1 MRLLL
6 DTNVLVLFIVG
17 SIRPEEIGKAK
28 RIQEFDRDDFD
39 LIAHFASQ
47 TREHISTAH
56 VLAET
61 SNFIGSGYQEITKG
75 ACEALGEYVTK
86 LSEIPFPAKE
96 IVSTEEYRL
105 LGLTD
110 AAVLLLSEG
119 NTRVIS
125 TDFHLCNRLTAKG
138 VDAVNPRNFRTPG
151 YAV

>member
-17 SIRPEEIGKAK
+17 LIRPEEIGKAK
-28 RIQEFDRDDFD
+28 RVQEFDRDDFD
-39 LIAHFASQ
+39 LIAHWASQ

-61 SNFIGSGYQEITKG
+61 SNFIGSGHQEITKG
-75 ACEALGEYVTK
+75 ACEALGAYVANLT
-86 LSEIPFPAKE
+86 EIPFPAKG
-96 IVSTEEYRL
+96 IVSTEEYRS

-110 AAVLLLSEG
+110 AAVFLLSER

-125 TDFHLCNRLTAKG
+125 TDFHLCNRLAAKG
-138 VDAVNPRNFRTPG
+138 VDAINPRHFRTP
-151 YAV
+151 